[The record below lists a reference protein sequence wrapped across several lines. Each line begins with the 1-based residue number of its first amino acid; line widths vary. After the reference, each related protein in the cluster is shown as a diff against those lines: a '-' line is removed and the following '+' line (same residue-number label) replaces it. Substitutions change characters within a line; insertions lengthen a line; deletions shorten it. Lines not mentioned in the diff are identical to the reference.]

1 MTDEQ
6 AIHSCIE
13 RYYTALH
20 TSDPTA
26 LDELFHNNAMI
37 VGYLPDG
44 LHQMTREEFTSFV
57 GSQQPPP
64 SESGAEKVLE
74 IISCDVSGNTA
85 GVRIR
90 ELYLGMSF
98 IDTLAM
104 LKVDGRWVIYNK
116 LFHVEEN
123 A

>member
-1 MTDEQ
+1 M
-6 AIHSCIE
+6 
-13 RYYTALH
+13 
-20 TSDPTA
+20 
-26 LDELFHNNAMI
+26 LDEVFHNKAMI

-44 LHQMTREEFTSFV
+44 LHQMTREEFASFV
-57 GSQQPPP
+57 ASQQPPP

-74 IISCDVSGNTA
+74 VISCDVSGNTA
-85 GVRIR
+85 GVRMR

-116 LFHVEEN
+116 LFHIESEG
-123 A
+123 